1 MGDDDF
7 LNDPQDLAAPGR
19 LPPWCNADALS
30 EIQGE
35 AIETA
40 LEDHSLSTQTLNAIC
55 AQAFEKIGAR
65 LDSYQMR
72 DAQVQMAQQILRSF
86 YRERSAVVEAAT
98 GVGKSFAYVVAALA
112 YNYLTGERAL
122 IATETKALQWQL
134 YEKDLPFIRS
144 VLDEDLR
151 FELCLGSGNYF
162 CRLRYEQM
170 LQEGGHRDIIDN
182 EKVAEVRDWA
192 NSVITDAARSGSR
205 FEGAA
210 ANTPKMPEAIWSMI
224 TRDSEGCPG
233 NRCPH
238 YTGCNY
244 YRERKKWNDAQLL
257 VANHHLLLY
266 HLLNDKHTLPEY
278 GAIVIDEA
286 HGLIKTGYNIFTS
299 SFGRHDFGDLK
310 KGIDKT
316 LVQHTGI
323 QGELKQE
330 IEELANLCLTR
341 WETFFSRWEVE
352 SDMVFKDSGTNLIR
366 TNLTDTPELMPPLA
380 DLAEKLDSMKSEDL
394 DAQLLNSINGQLKL
408 VRKMLSFAE
417 LFSSFDTERVV
428 YWAEKRN
435 DKFHLHACRLNLGE
449 TLADLMPELRLYT
462 SATIGYWPFGEY
474 PAKKSDLIQRGFFSR
489 FLGDA
494 LPLAEEGSIDC
505 NIFFS
510 PFNYREHAALYAP
523 EHLMIPEHGSPPVV
537 QAEYF
542 DLLTEE
548 IVSLTSL
555 SDGGALVLFT
565 SNYNL
570 TQVAMRLREL
580 TDLTV
585 ISQLE
590 DGVQDALV
598 KFRNDK
604 TSILLGSQSFWQG
617 IDVAGDGL
625 RLLIITKLLF
635 TPPDDPIFKA
645 RSENLEAHGKRPF
658 FELSLPH
665 ATTMLRQAFGR
676 LIRTEKDKGAVALL
690 DSRIWQ
696 KTYGKTLIANLPR
709 VQVVRTFGELE
720 RANEKFGL
728 LKYSAG

>member
-1 MGDDDF
+1 M
-7 LNDPQDLAAPGR
+7 NDENDELIPGM
-19 LPPWCNADALS
+19 LPPWCNAGELS
-30 EIQGE
+30 ELQGE
-35 AIETA
+35 AVETA
-40 LEDHSLSTQTLNAIC
+40 IEERSLLPAVLNAIC
-55 AQAFEKIGAR
+55 TQAFEKIGAA
-65 LDSYQMR
+65 LENYQMR
-72 DAQVQMAQQILRSF
+72 EAQVQMAQQILRSF
-86 YRERSAVVEAAT
+86 YRDRSVVIEAAT
-98 GVGKSFAYVVAALA
+98 GVGKSFAYAVAALA

-134 YEKDLPFIRS
+134 FEKDLPFLRA
-144 VLDEDLR
+144 VLDENLR

-170 LQEGGHRDIIDN
+170 LQEGLHRDMIDN
-182 EKVAEVRDWA
+182 EKMAEIRDWA
-192 NSVITDAARSGSR
+192 NTVITDPARSGSR
-205 FEGAA
+205 FEGASFTA
-210 ANTPKMPEAIWSMI
+210 PKMPEAIWSLV
-224 TRDSEGCPG
+224 TRDSDGCPT

-244 YRERKKWNDAQLL
+244 YRERKKWSEAQLL

-278 GAIVIDEA
+278 GAVIIDEA

-299 SFGRHDFGDLK
+299 SFGRHEFSDLK

-316 LVQHTGI
+316 LLQHTGI
-323 QGELKQE
+323 QGEQRQE
-330 IEELANLCLTR
+330 IEELAALCQTR

-352 SDMVFKDSGTNLIR
+352 TDMVFKDSGTSLIR
-366 TNLTDTPELMPPLA
+366 TALNDVPELMPPFA
-380 DLAEKLDSMKSEDL
+380 DLAEKFDSLKGEEL
-394 DAQLLNSINGQLKL
+394 EAQLLNNINGQLKQ

-417 LFSSFDTERVV
+417 LYTSFDTERVV
-428 YWAEKRN
+428 YWSEKRN

-462 SATIGYWPFGEY
+462 SATIGYWPFSEF
-474 PAKKSDLIQRGFFSR
+474 PAKKSDLISRGFFNR
-489 FLGDA
+489 FLSDA

-523 EHLMIPEHGSPPVV
+523 EHLLIPEHGSPPDV

-555 SDGGALVLFT
+555 SNGGALVLFT

-570 TQVAMRLREL
+570 NQVSTRLREL
-580 TDLTV
+580 TDLPV
-585 ISQLE
+585 FSQLE
-590 DGVQDALV
+590 DGVQDALA

-604 TSILLGSQSFWQG
+604 NSILLGSQSFWQG

-645 RSENLEAHGKRPF
+645 RSENLETQGKRPF

-676 LIRTEKDKGAVALL
+676 LIRTERDKGVVALL

-709 VQVVRTFGELE
+709 VQVARTFGELE
-720 RANEKFGL
+720 RANEKAGF
-728 LKYSAG
+728 LKYLPD

>member
-1 MGDDDF
+1 M
-7 LNDPQDLAAPGR
+7 NDELVEVAPAQ
-19 LPPWCNADALS
+19 LPPWCDADALS
-30 EIQGE
+30 ALQGE
-35 AIETA
+35 AIESA
-40 LEDHSLSTQTLNAIC
+40 LEDHTLSTETLNAIC
-55 AQAFEKIGAR
+55 TQAFEKIGAR
-65 LDSYQMR
+65 LENYQMR

-86 YRERSAVVEAAT
+86 YRDRSVVIEAAT
-98 GVGKSFAYVVAALA
+98 GVGKSFAYAVGALA
-112 YNYLTGERAL
+112 YNYLTGERAVL
-122 IATETKALQWQL
+122 ATETKALQWQL
-134 YEKDLPFIRS
+134 FEKDLPFIRQ
-144 VLDEDLR
+144 VLDESLR
-151 FELCLGSGNYF
+151 FELCLGSSNYF

-170 LQEGGHRDIIDN
+170 LHEGGHRDIIDN
-182 EKVAEVRDWA
+182 EKIAEVRDWA
-192 NSVITDAARSGSR
+192 NTIITDYARSGSR
-205 FEGAA
+205 FEPA
-210 ANTPKMPEAIWSMI
+210 PKMPESIWSMV
-224 TRDSEGCPG
+224 TRDSDGCPA

-238 YTGCNY
+238 YSGCNY
-244 YRERKKWNDAQLL
+244 YRERKKWGDAQLM

-278 GAIVIDEA
+278 GAVVIDEA

-299 SFGRHDFGDLK
+299 SFGRHDFADLK
-310 KGIDKT
+310 KGTDKT
-316 LVQHTGI
+316 LIQHTGI
-323 QGELKQE
+323 QGELRQE
-330 IEELANLCLTR
+330 IEELTNLCLTR

-352 SDMVFKDSGTNLIR
+352 TDMVFKESGTALIR
-366 TNLTDTPELMPPLA
+366 ANLTDTPEIMPPLA
-380 DLAEKLDSMKSEDL
+380 DLAERFDSLKGEDL
-394 DAQLLNSINGQLKL
+394 DPALLNNINGQLKQI
-408 VRKMLSFAE
+408 RKMLSFAE
-417 LFSSFDTERVV
+417 LFASFDTDRVV
-428 YWAEKRN
+428 YWSEKRS

-474 PAKKSDLIQRGFFSR
+474 PAKKSDLIQRGFFNR
-489 FLGDA
+489 FLTDA

-523 EHLMIPEHGSPPVV
+523 EHLMIPEHGAPMDV

-555 SDGGALVLFT
+555 SEGGALVLFT

-570 TQVAMRLREL
+570 TQVASRLREL
-580 TDLTV
+580 TDLSV

-590 DGVQDALV
+590 DGVQDALH

-604 TSILLGSQSFWQG
+604 NSILLGSQSFWQG

-635 TPPDDPIFKA
+635 TPPEDPIFKA

>member
-1 MGDDDF
+1 GQGHEARETMRTV
-7 LNDPQDLAAPGR
+7 AKRRPGVR
-19 LPPWCNADALS
+19 P
-30 EIQGE
+30 G
-35 AIETA
+35 
-40 LEDHSLSTQTLNAIC
+40 STPAKL
-55 AQAFEKIGAR
+55 
-65 LDSYQMR
+65 
-72 DAQVQMAQQILRSF
+72 
-86 YRERSAVVEAAT
+86 
-98 GVGKSFAYVVAALA
+98 
-112 YNYLTGERAL
+112 
-122 IATETKALQWQL
+122 
-134 YEKDLPFIRS
+134 
-144 VLDEDLR
+144 
-151 FELCLGSGNYF
+151 
-162 CRLRYEQM
+162 
-170 LQEGGHRDIIDN
+170 
-182 EKVAEVRDWA
+182 
-192 NSVITDAARSGSR
+192 SGSR
-205 FEGAA
+205 FESGV
-210 ANTPKMPEAIWSMI
+210 PKIPDSIWALV
-224 TRDSEGCPG
+224 TRDSDGCPG
-233 NRCPH
+233 NRCPY

-278 GAIVIDEA
+278 GAVVIDEA

-299 SFGRHDFGDLK
+299 SFGRHDFADLK

-323 QGELKQE
+323 QGELRQE
-330 IEELANLCLTR
+330 IEELAGLCLTR

-352 SDMVFKDSGTNLIR
+352 SDMVFKDSGTALIR
-366 TNLTDTPELMPPLA
+366 TNLTDVPELMPLLA
-380 DLAEKLDSMKSEDL
+380 DLAERLDSLKAEDL
-394 DAQLLNSINGQLKL
+394 DAQLLNGINAQLKL

-428 YWAEKRN
+428 YWSEKRN

-474 PAKKSDLIQRGFFSR
+474 PAKKSDLIGRGFFNR

-523 EHLMIPEHGSPPVV
+523 EHLLIPEHGSPPDV

-570 TQVAMRLREL
+570 MQVATRLREL
-580 TDLTV
+580 TDLPV

-590 DGVQDALV
+590 DGVQDALY

-604 TSILLGSQSFWQG
+604 NSILLGSQSFWQG

-645 RSENLEAHGKRPF
+645 RSENLEAQGKRPF

-676 LIRTEKDKGAVALL
+676 LIRTERDKGAVALL

-728 LKYSAG
+728 LKYSHPSTSSG